1 MKNITSTLLV
11 LAGTTLFAVTA
22 QANDHQGDW
31 YIDGMGSAAIMDS
44 GRDLDDGIAGLTG
57 RFGKKMN
64 DNWNIELAAQ
74 SLDISGDSDKGG
86 VDFEQFSGSIN
97 ALWVFNRG
105 GEFQPY
111 LLGGLGMANSKFEG
125 SGSDKS
131 PFFDIGAGAIVPLA
145 DGKFRLRGE
154 VVRRDEDTDGSPVD
168 YILNI
173 GFGVPFGKKAEPV
186 AVAAAPAPLDS
197 DGDGVT
203 DDMDQCPGTPA
214 GAIVDA
220 RGCELD
226 SDGDG
231 VVDRL
236 DECPDTPQ
244 GVEVDEVGCPLVVV
258 IELEGVKFRTNSA
271 DLLDGADAV
280 LDEQAAKLAANPDL
294 LIEVAGHTDSDG
306 DAGYNQQLSQRRAE
320 AVRDYLISEGV
331 AAANITAVGYGES
344 EPVASNATPGGKA
357 ENRRVEL
364 RIREDDD

>member
-1 MKNITSTLLV
+1 MKHITSSLLA
-11 LAGTTLFAVTA
+11 LAGTALFAITA
-22 QANDHQGDW
+22 QANDHEGDW
-31 YIDGMGSAAIMDS
+31 YIDGMGSAAMMDS
-44 GRDLDDGIAGLTG
+44 GRNLDDGIAGLTG

-64 DNWNIELAAQ
+64 DRWNIELAAQ
-74 SLDISGDSDKGG
+74 SLDIDGDSDKGG
-86 VDFEQFSGSIN
+86 VDFDQFSGSVN

-111 LLGGLGMANSKFEG
+111 LLGGIGVADSRFQG

-145 DGKFRLRGE
+145 NGKYRLRGE
-154 VVRRDEDTDGSPVD
+154 VVRRDEDTSGSPVD

-173 GFGVPFGKKAEPV
+173 GFGVPFGKEPAPV
-186 AVAAAPAPLDS
+186 VVAAAVPIDS

-244 GVEVDEVGCPLVVV
+244 GVEVDEVGCPIIVV

-271 DLLDGADAV
+271 DLLDGADEV
-280 LDEQAAKLAANPDL
+280 LAAQAATLAANPDL

-320 AVRDYLISEGV
+320 AVRDYLVGEGV
-331 AAANITAVGYGES
+331 AAENITAVGYGES
-344 EPVASNATPGGKA
+344 EPVASNDTAAGKA

-364 RIREDDD
+364 RIQEDDD